1 MRTSMLFRN
10 ERTMITWVAIIILCA
25 QAFVLTMLYL
35 SNYSIIISQGRTSNF
50 QLTNFDKKKVMTNL
64 IKNVKSVDGQT
75 NSLESEQNN
84 DEKEELEQNADSNQ
98 VAEEHLDKSKQANPE
113 PDSGSKHEDG
123 RVDEETAQKEAPNL
137 WLRDPEEHY
146 RVPKEKITFSD
157 ELNADIYSVD
167 YSLSHPMDN
176 KCRFPI
182 LIKDEPDLL
191 PAVEHYVEA
200 DCTPS
205 KKPILVEQ
213 LHTGEIL
220 VGRRFMSKASKNF
233 TCYAQELSG
242 ALRPKNIQLN
252 FVGDFIKLPFN
263 KRIYVEK
270 DQFHVQCKDP
280 NGKIVFEDAFTN
292 VPYKERL
299 HPPQLDGTL
308 NFSVA
313 LLILDS
319 NSRNQFV
326 RHAPQTLKFMKEQ
339 GFQILHGYNKVADNS
354 AVNLLPL
361 LAGKTF
367 DLKKHG
373 IEHLIRP
380 DMHLTPEMIKDD
392 VWKHANMLT
401 KLMKERGCATLWN
414 DDIMVPKLG
423 LLNYDQFKGFYKPVA
438 DYHYR
443 PYYEYLYQKQDARK
457 ACVNGHL
464 ITRRMLGIWERFS
477 TKYARECHFAFTF
490 LTALTHDNANAV
502 ELLDQAMYDAL
513 LRMKY
518 KGVFD
523 NTIMI
528 IMGDHGQ
535 RMSEVQHTYSGRIE
549 ERMPLMGVYFP
560 EKFRKAYPEKLRNFI
575 VNKNR
580 FLSNYDM
587 HETFRE
593 LLGFNDPKRQPV
605 GKSLFH
611 EIPKDRL
618 CNDTRVVHQHC
629 TCQEPLSESLIPNE
643 TKEKMFNELS
653 KYVDY
658 KTKRLEC
665 VESARIEPPKTY
677 TPYTINAMVR
687 LGIRTP
693 DMKRIKEGKF
703 YNSTENEIF
712 DVEFDV
718 PLEIQTSG
726 GESSTRRFA
735 LKSRMIFH
743 RETKYVRL
751 IAKPLLLD
759 PEKKCINVFVIDDI
773 RIGWRSSEQFAYF
786 ANQVSGASEE
796 SKRIDDQRRELEYL
810 DENNKKTSD
819 DFEEQKVKKFKRSK
833 YGDQPHGA
841 LKEMKLEFHLDESK
855 EVNASIDPH
864 LHIDGTTDNSVDQW
878 QPVNYVAVRQ
888 KPTDRVPKT
897 RVTFS
902 DDLDAD
908 IYDIDYSFSHPFDN
922 HCRFPVQIKDEP
934 DFASTVEH
942 IVKSECKRPK
952 QEIIMEQLPDG
963 EILIN
968 HRFKS
973 SQKTNIKCYYQQL
986 TGTLQPDN
994 KNYQFDGDL
1003 VEVPVNR
1010 RFFVELD
1017 QFYIECRDPMG
1028 HTVANDVFT
1037 NIPYKERL
1045 KPPSLDKTLN
1055 FSVSILVLD
1064 STSRNQFY
1072 RHAPMTLKF
1081 MRENG
1086 FLVLNGYNKVN
1097 DNSAVNL
1104 TPLLAGKS
1112 FDVKF
1117 YGNGKLLRKDM
1128 IIDKKHV
1135 TYDFWESANSLVRQM
1150 KLRGC
1155 ATMWN
1160 DDIMHPILGLYNYGP
1175 IKGFKV
1181 PPADYFFR
1189 PYYMY
1194 LYKKNVTDKI
1204 CVNGDL
1210 GQFRFLRNKLPSTV
1224 SVKHKRFCFA
1234 TKYAR
1239 TCHFGFSFLTAL
1251 THDNANYL
1259 ELLDERIYN
1268 SLLRLQY
1275 KGVFDNTIMIIM
1287 GDHGQRMSSIQKTYS
1302 GRIEERMPFFSIY
1315 FPRKFHENYPE
1326 KVKQY
1331 RINLNRLVSNY
1342 DIYETLREILN
1353 FQDSDR
1359 RPVGVS
1365 LFNKIPRN
1373 RTCTDARVVHHHCT
1387 CLQRVDTELV
1397 PDEIKEQVMIDLETY
1412 INSTRPVITCV
1423 RKIDVTTPTLFQP
1436 FTINALARNGIRS
1449 ASDLKKKSKKV
1460 KSTYKAMNHEI
1471 FDIEFDVLIRL
1482 QTLRK
1487 SDSDRKRELVETPL
1501 ILRTRALYNRKTN
1514 YTRLVAKPMLR
1525 KAPEK
1530 CKGIQIL
1537 ENICSCLGD

>member
-1 MRTSMLFRN
+1 MSNSNHRILLLTLILILSTVIFGERESILRLDTPLFTEIDQLVSFLTITDEPGLYELNYNDSHVYENACRFPVIDKEDANIFDHVAHYRDIECPFPDYQQYVVQSHVGHLLIGTPHKATYNGTFNCFFRELSGTLGLSNRNVTFDGPWNLIPKHKRLFIDRDQFAIKCVDGKNKRIFHDAYTSISTKPKLNPPPSVQSNQLNVAILMLNSVSRAQFLRHMFFTLKVMRQNDFQIFNGYTKLADDTDTNLLAILSGKVYDSDKHDNPSVDKNKEQSFDDVLDYSNSLIKQFKDRGCVSMWNDDVGETEGGLFQSESFNVFHQPPADYYFRPYYEYLYQNILKRKLCVNGEFVTSRFLNIFERSVSILFMFIGICRFTTKYAEKCHFSFNSITALTHDNPNNLELLDQPLADTLERMKDIGALDNTAIVIVSDSGQRRSAIQETYIGRIEERMPMLSVYIPPKYRKSNPKNFENLSANTNRLVSSFDIYRTLHDLTDPKTTNKEVGVSLFNSISRTRTCQQARIPSQFCMCMERMDTSILN
-10 ERTMITWVAIIILCA
+10 ETHKVAIIILCA

-35 SNYSIIISQGRTSNF
+35 SNYSIIISQGRTSDF
-50 QLTNFDKKKVMTNL
+50 QLTNFDTKKVMSDL

-75 NSLESEQNN
+75 KSLESEQK
-84 DEKEELEQNADSNQ
+84 DEEKLEQNADSNQ

-176 KCRFPI
+176 ECRFPI

-200 DCTPS
+200 DCPPS

-502 ELLDQAMYDAL
+502 ELLDQTMYDAL

-665 VESARIEPPKTY
+665 VETARIEPPKTY
-677 TPYTINAMVR
+677 TPYTINAMAR

-693 DMKRIKEGKF
+693 DMWEKRIKEGKH

-718 PLEIQTSG
+718 PLQIQTNG
-726 GESSTRRFA
+726 GETSARRFA
-735 LKSRMIFH
+735 LRSRMIFH

-759 PEKKCINVFVIDDI
+759 PEKKCINVFVIDDMC
-773 RIGWRSSEQFAYF
+773 
-786 ANQVSGASEE
+786 
-796 SKRIDDQRRELEYL
+796 KCLL
-810 DENNKKTSD
+810 KT
-819 DFEEQKVKKFKRSK
+819 
-833 YGDQPHGA
+833 
-841 LKEMKLEFHLDESK
+841 
-855 EVNASIDPH
+855 
-864 LHIDGTTDNSVDQW
+864 
-878 QPVNYVAVRQ
+878 
-888 KPTDRVPKT
+888 
-897 RVTFS
+897 
-902 DDLDAD
+902 
-908 IYDIDYSFSHPFDN
+908 
-922 HCRFPVQIKDEP
+922 
-934 DFASTVEH
+934 
-942 IVKSECKRPK
+942 
-952 QEIIMEQLPDG
+952 
-963 EILIN
+963 
-968 HRFKS
+968 
-973 SQKTNIKCYYQQL
+973 
-986 TGTLQPDN
+986 
-994 KNYQFDGDL
+994 
-1003 VEVPVNR
+1003 
-1010 RFFVELD
+1010 
-1017 QFYIECRDPMG
+1017 
-1028 HTVANDVFT
+1028 
-1037 NIPYKERL
+1037 
-1045 KPPSLDKTLN
+1045 
-1055 FSVSILVLD
+1055 
-1064 STSRNQFY
+1064 
-1072 RHAPMTLKF
+1072 
-1081 MRENG
+1081 
-1086 FLVLNGYNKVN
+1086 
-1097 DNSAVNL
+1097 
-1104 TPLLAGKS
+1104 
-1112 FDVKF
+1112 
-1117 YGNGKLLRKDM
+1117 
-1128 IIDKKHV
+1128 
-1135 TYDFWESANSLVRQM
+1135 
-1150 KLRGC
+1150 
-1155 ATMWN
+1155 
-1160 DDIMHPILGLYNYGP
+1160 
-1175 IKGFKV
+1175 
-1181 PPADYFFR
+1181 
-1189 PYYMY
+1189 
-1194 LYKKNVTDKI
+1194 
-1204 CVNGDL
+1204 
-1210 GQFRFLRNKLPSTV
+1210 
-1224 SVKHKRFCFA
+1224 
-1234 TKYAR
+1234 
-1239 TCHFGFSFLTAL
+1239 
-1251 THDNANYL
+1251 
-1259 ELLDERIYN
+1259 
-1268 SLLRLQY
+1268 
-1275 KGVFDNTIMIIM
+1275 
-1287 GDHGQRMSSIQKTYS
+1287 
-1302 GRIEERMPFFSIY
+1302 
-1315 FPRKFHENYPE
+1315 
-1326 KVKQY
+1326 
-1331 RINLNRLVSNY
+1331 
-1342 DIYETLREILN
+1342 
-1353 FQDSDR
+1353 
-1359 RPVGVS
+1359 
-1365 LFNKIPRN
+1365 
-1373 RTCTDARVVHHHCT
+1373 
-1387 CLQRVDTELV
+1387 
-1397 PDEIKEQVMIDLETY
+1397 
-1412 INSTRPVITCV
+1412 
-1423 RKIDVTTPTLFQP
+1423 
-1436 FTINALARNGIRS
+1436 
-1449 ASDLKKKSKKV
+1449 
-1460 KSTYKAMNHEI
+1460 
-1471 FDIEFDVLIRL
+1471 
-1482 QTLRK
+1482 
-1487 SDSDRKRELVETPL
+1487 
-1501 ILRTRALYNRKTN
+1501 
-1514 YTRLVAKPMLR
+1514 
-1525 KAPEK
+1525 
-1530 CKGIQIL
+1530 
-1537 ENICSCLGD
+1537 

>member
-1 MRTSMLFRN
+1 MFKLVLNGRLKLRLRFQ
-10 ERTMITWVAIIILCA
+10 VAIIILCA

-35 SNYSIIISQGRTSNF
+35 SNYSIIISQGRTSDF
-50 QLTNFDKKKVMTNL
+50 QLTNFDTKKVMSDL
-64 IKNVKSVDGQT
+64 IKNVKSVD
-75 NSLESEQNN
+75 
-84 DEKEELEQNADSNQ
+84 
-98 VAEEHLDKSKQANPE
+98 EHLDKSKQANPE

-176 KCRFPI
+176 ECRFPI
-182 LIKDEPDLL
+182 LIKGNKLHLTVLFSCSDEPDLL

-200 DCTPS
+200 DCPPS

-326 RHAPQTLKFMKEQ
+326 RHAPQ
-339 GFQILHGYNKVADNS
+339 VADNS

-414 DDIMVPKLG
+414 DD
-423 LLNYDQFKGFYKPVA
+423 
-438 DYHYR
+438 
-443 PYYEYLYQKQDARK
+443 
-457 ACVNGHL
+457 
-464 ITRRMLGIWERFS
+464 
-477 TKYARECHFAFTF
+477 
-490 LTALTHDNANAV
+490 
-502 ELLDQAMYDAL
+502 
-513 LRMKY
+513 
-518 KGVFD
+518 
-523 NTIMI
+523 
-528 IMGDHGQ
+528 
-535 RMSEVQHTYSGRIE
+535 
-549 ERMPLMGVYFP
+549 
-560 EKFRKAYPEKLRNFI
+560 
-575 VNKNR
+575 
-580 FLSNYDM
+580 
-587 HETFRE
+587 
-593 LLGFNDPKRQPV
+593 
-605 GKSLFH
+605 
-611 EIPKDRL
+611 
-618 CNDTRVVHQHC
+618 
-629 TCQEPLSESLIPNE
+629 
-643 TKEKMFNELS
+643 EKMFNELS

-665 VESARIEPPKTY
+665 VETARIEPPKTY
-677 TPYTINAMVR
+677 TPYTINAMAR

-693 DMKRIKEGKF
+693 DMWEKRIKEGKH

-718 PLEIQTSG
+718 PLQIQTNG
-726 GESSTRRFA
+726 GETSARRFA
-735 LKSRMIFH
+735 LRSRMIFH

-759 PEKKCINVFVIDDI
+759 PEKKCINVFVIDDMC
-773 RIGWRSSEQFAYF
+773 
-786 ANQVSGASEE
+786 
-796 SKRIDDQRRELEYL
+796 K
-810 DENNKKTSD
+810 
-819 DFEEQKVKKFKRSK
+819 
-833 YGDQPHGA
+833 
-841 LKEMKLEFHLDESK
+841 FHLDDSK
-855 EVNASIDPH
+855 EVNVSIDPR
-864 LHIDGTTDNSVDQW
+864 LHIDGRTDNSVDQW
-878 QPVNYVAVRQ
+878 KPVDYVAVRQ
-888 KPTDRVPKT
+888 KSTDRVPRT
-897 RVTFS
+897 PVTFS

-908 IYDIDYSFSHPFDN
+908 LYDIDYSLSHPFDN
-922 HCRFPVQIKDEP
+922 HCRFPVQIK
-934 DFASTVEH
+934 
-942 IVKSECKRPK
+942 
-952 QEIIMEQLPDG
+952 
-963 EILIN
+963 
-968 HRFKS
+968 
-973 SQKTNIKCYYQQL
+973 
-986 TGTLQPDN
+986 
-994 KNYQFDGDL
+994 
-1003 VEVPVNR
+1003 
-1010 RFFVELD
+1010 
-1017 QFYIECRDPMG
+1017 
-1028 HTVANDVFT
+1028 VANDAFT
-1037 NIPYKERL
+1037 NIPYKKRL
-1045 KPPSLDKTLN
+1045 YPPSLDKTSN

-1081 MRENG
+1081 LRENG

-1117 YGNGKLLRKDM
+1117 YGNRNLLRKDM
-1128 IIDKKHV
+1128 IIGEKNVK
-1135 TYDFWESANSLVRQM
+1135 YDFWESANSLVRRM

-1175 IKGFKV
+1175 IKGFK
-1181 PPADYFFR
+1181 
-1189 PYYMY
+1189 
-1194 LYKKNVTDKI
+1194 
-1204 CVNGDL
+1204 
-1210 GQFRFLRNKLPSTV
+1210 
-1224 SVKHKRFCFA
+1224 
-1234 TKYAR
+1234 
-1239 TCHFGFSFLTAL
+1239 
-1251 THDNANYL
+1251 
-1259 ELLDERIYN
+1259 
-1268 SLLRLQY
+1268 SLLHVLVQKERY
-1275 KGVFDNTIMIIM
+1275 
-1287 GDHGQRMSSIQKTYS
+1287 GQDLREWRSRSISLLEKLGKSPIQKTYS

-1326 KVKQY
+1326 KVEQY
-1331 RINLNRLVSNY
+1331 RTNLNRLVSNY

-1359 RPVGVS
+1359 QPVGIS

-1373 RTCTDARVVHHHCT
+1373 RTCTDARVVYHHCT
-1387 CLQRVDTELV
+1387 CLQRVDADLV
-1397 PDEIKEQVMIDLETY
+1397 PEEIKVRSSIECVVIFQEQVMIDFETY
-1412 INSTRPVITCV
+1412 VNSTRPVITCV
-1423 RKIDVTTPTLFQP
+1423 RKIDMTTPVLFQP

-1449 ASDLKKKSKKV
+1449 ASDLKKKSKQV

-1471 FDIEFDVLIRL
+1471 FDIEFDVPIRL
-1482 QTLRK
+1482 ETLRK
-1487 SDSDRKRELVETPL
+1487 SDSDRKRELVDTSL
-1501 ILRTRALYNRKTN
+1501 ILRTRALYNRETN
-1514 YTRLVAKPMLR
+1514 YTRLVAKPMIR

-1530 CKGIQIL
+1530 CKGIYIL
-1537 ENICSCLGD
+1537 ENICNCLEN